1 MPLQSQIGATQLR
14 WLLIKKLKVVD
25 MMHSIEKNRKT
36 MTFTINISL
45 SAFPSLMIFI
55 K

>member
-1 MPLQSQIGATQLR
+1 MPLKSQIGATQFR

-25 MMHSIEKNRKT
+25 MRHSIEKNRKT
-36 MTFTINISL
+36 MMFTINRSL
-45 SAFPSLMIFI
+45 SVLPSLMIFI